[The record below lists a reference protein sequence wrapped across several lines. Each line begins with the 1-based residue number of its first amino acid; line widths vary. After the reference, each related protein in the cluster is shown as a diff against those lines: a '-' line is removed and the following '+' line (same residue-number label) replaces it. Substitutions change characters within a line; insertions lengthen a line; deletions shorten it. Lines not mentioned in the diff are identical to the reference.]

1 MKKMLKK
8 VISMLIVI
16 CLMIGIANIP
26 VYAKVNSISATK
38 TTTDAVLS
46 KTYVTPSQA
55 AKKATATTKPAST
68 KKTTAKKAT
77 STKKPAAKAVSL
89 TSKII
94 KKYTKKGLIALKALA
109 NKLGLKLKTVYN
121 SFVKMG
127 VTKAQIKK
135 VSSLVLKLIKKGEN
149 FVNCAALAVSK
160 YLNISKQLAAVK
172 NLAADISIDANRFVS
187 SHKNGFIG
195 TYKDA
200 QVKTLQKSGVKKAE
214 EIQVKLSDLMNLKKG
229 QKALVSIDCY
239 KRNGQNS
246 GGHAI
251 TIEREKNGKYA
262 VYDILINGGNKII
275 YTAKEFKKFLNGK
288 SAKGKTAYGKSITKP
303 TYLSSEDGAIR
314 YNFISNGKISIR
326 TDSSKFIDSNLKSLA
341 NKNYSLINKLLKKS
355 GLSSVAKTWL
365 TKAKALVKSTLNGS
379 KKYSEKESLLGIAYS
394 LLGQV
399 SKAGVSVMSL
409 AAGTTS
415 IFSSLKS
422 LLKNNFTYKVYNKY
436 GEDGVNVVSAI
447 SKKYNLN
454 KNTVYNTFVNNKITK
469 ENMRYIAY
477 SVLDDIKNGKDIF
490 RWRYADENI
499 NKAMAAIKILTI

>member
-1 MKKMLKK
+1 MFRKA
-8 VISMLIVI
+8 VSMIVAV
-16 CLMIGIANIP
+16 CLMVGIANIP
-26 VYAKVNSISATK
+26 VYARVSAISTAK
-38 TTTDAVLS
+38 TTDAVLS
-46 KTYVTPSQA
+46 KTYVTPLQA
-55 AKKATATTKPAST
+55 AKKATATAKPATT
-68 KKTTAKKAT
+68 KKTTAKKTT
-77 STKKPAAKAVSL
+77 STKKPATKAVSL
-89 TSKII
+89 TTKII
-94 KKYTKKGLIALKALA
+94 KKYTKTGLTILKTLA

-135 VSSLVLKLIKKGEN
+135 VSSLVLKLMKKGEN

-172 NLAADISIDANRFVS
+172 NLAAYISIDVNRFVS

-214 EIQVKLSDLMNLKKG
+214 GIQVKLSDLMNLKKG

-239 KRNGQNS
+239 KRNGQKS
-246 GGHAI
+246 GHAI

-288 SAKGKTAYGKSITKP
+288 SAKGKTASGKSITKP
-303 TYLSSEDGAIR
+303 TYLSARNGAIR
-314 YNFISNGKISIR
+314 YNFIRDGKISIR

-490 RWRYADENI
+490 RGRYADENI
-499 NKAMAAIKILTI
+499 NKAMAAIKNLTI